1 MKTKST
7 RIGKNIF
14 EDATSTAPPP
24 RGLGLAVAPS
34 VTVESRA
41 ADNKLT
47 VILPPDQV
55 AFLDQLALTIR
66 STTGWKVR
74 RTEIIRALVGSL
86 MQADIDLTSSR
97 SEDDITVAVVGR
109 MGNR

>member
-14 EDATSTAPPP
+14 EDTTSTTPAP
-24 RGLGLAVAPS
+24 RGPGLSAAPQPI
-34 VTVESRA
+34 A
-41 ADNKLT
+41 ARTAAEDKTT

-66 STTGWKVR
+66 ATTGWKVR

-97 SEDDITVAVVGR
+97 SEADITAAVAERIKG
-109 MGNR
+109 